1 MSKRHQHHGGAWKT
15 AYADFVTAMMA
26 LFLLLWLTS
35 QDKKIKEAVERAFR
49 NPFSAVNKESTG
61 IIPNSNKDASSQN
74 KSKGN
79 FQSVTAIE
87 MQMMRK
93 VTEDIAKMLPQSQE
107 LEQSVQIEL
116 TPDGVRINIFDRSQ
130 KPVFEPGTDQ
140 FTDYG
145 NWVFSTLAWEIARF
159 HAFRIEL
166 EGHTETG
173 DKPGPLFTVHSPSPR
188 SQVPCP
194 KSQVRLWTGVCLR
207 WAFIRLYKWDLS
219 TERANAARRKLIAS
233 GVTAKQMFK
242 VSGFADTQPIQ
253 PMPGLAPNLESNRRV
268 TVLLKVEDTDAA
280 ALGAAPGRKPPRWT
294 NPRHESRNV

>member
-26 LFLLLWLTS
+26 LFLLLWLTA

-87 MQMMRK
+87 MQMLRK
-93 VTEDIAKMLPQSQE
+93 VTEDIAKMLQQSQE

-116 TPDGVRINIFDRSQ
+116 TPDGVRINIFDHSQ
-130 KPVFEPGTDQ
+130 KPVFEPGTDK

-145 NWVFSTLAWEIARF
+145 SWVFSTLAWEIARF
-159 HAFRIEL
+159 KTFRIEL
-166 EGHTETG
+166 EGHTETRTNA
-173 DKPGPLFTVHSPSPR
+173 DAESLN
-188 SQVPCP
+188 
-194 KSQVRLWTGVCLR
+194 
-207 WAFIRLYKWDLS
+207 KWDLS
-219 TERANAARRKLIAS
+219 TARANAARRKLITS
-233 GVTAKQMFK
+233 GVGSEQVFK
-242 VSGFADTQPIQ
+242 VSGFADTQPLL
-253 PMPGLAPNLESNRRV
+253 GLAPDLESNRRV
-268 TVLLKVEDTDAA
+268 TVLLKVENPEEP
-280 ALGAAPGRKPPRWT
+280 APSPPNQ
-294 NPRHESRNV
+294 NPP